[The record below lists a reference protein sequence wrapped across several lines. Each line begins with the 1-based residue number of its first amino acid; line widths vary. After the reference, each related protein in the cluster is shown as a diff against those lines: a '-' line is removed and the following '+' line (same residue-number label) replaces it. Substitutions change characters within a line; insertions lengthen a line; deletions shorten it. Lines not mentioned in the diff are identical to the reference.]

1 MRRRALAR
9 LMNKNKTGERGTPR
23 GCHARAR
30 VGCRLLGRA
39 AGQGGPVLVR
49 RAGGGGPVLVGWVG
63 GRAGKGFEHGRAVC
77 WEGLDDGSDS
87 ELL

>member
-9 LMNKNKTGERGTPR
+9 LMNKNKTGKRGTPR

-30 VGCRLLGRA
+30 VA
-39 AGQGGPVLVR
+39 AGSWAGRPGRGTRAGQAARAGEPVLV
-49 RAGGGGPVLVGWVG
+49 

-77 WEGLDDGSDS
+77 REGLDDGSGG
-87 ELL
+87 ELLL